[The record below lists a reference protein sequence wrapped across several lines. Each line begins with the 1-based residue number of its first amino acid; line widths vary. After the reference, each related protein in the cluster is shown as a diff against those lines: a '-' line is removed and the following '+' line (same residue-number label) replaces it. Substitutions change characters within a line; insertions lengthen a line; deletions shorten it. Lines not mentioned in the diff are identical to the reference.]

1 MAGDSI
7 TVARPYAEAAFEVA
21 KADGNTDAWAE
32 GLATLSAVVSDP
44 RIAEQIDS
52 PNATPEQLRDLLFAV
67 AGDGLSEHLQ
77 NLVRLLAA
85 NKRLV
90 VLPEIEGL
98 FVTMKKALDGLRNV
112 EIASAYPLSQDAQAE
127 LAAKLK
133 SHLGGDVDLT
143 VTEDPDLIG
152 GVKVRAGDIVIDGT
166 LRGKLERLSNN
177 LQF

>member
-67 AGDGLSEHLQ
+67 AGDGLS
-77 NLVRLLAA
+77 
-85 NKRLV
+85 
-90 VLPEIEGL
+90 
-98 FVTMKKALDGLRNV
+98 
-112 EIASAYPLSQDAQAE
+112 
-127 LAAKLK
+127 
-133 SHLGGDVDLT
+133 
-143 VTEDPDLIG
+143 
-152 GVKVRAGDIVIDGT
+152 
-166 LRGKLERLSNN
+166 
-177 LQF
+177 